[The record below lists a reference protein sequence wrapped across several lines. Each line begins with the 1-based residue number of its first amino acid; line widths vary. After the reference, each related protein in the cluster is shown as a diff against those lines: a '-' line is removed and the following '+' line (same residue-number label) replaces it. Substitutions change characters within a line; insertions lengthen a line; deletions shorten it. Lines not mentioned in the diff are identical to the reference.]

1 MSKPSELPKLQH
13 YVPQFLLRRFG
24 AGKKEQ
30 LHVFDKRTGKEFVS
44 AVRNV
49 AAERGYYNLPASVAT
64 QLWEAAK
71 KAGLPGLEGDPPT
84 LSLEPGLASIE
95 SQTSKVIERIVRE
108 ESIASLSE
116 DDRGTMALF
125 AAIQFAR
132 APQLRAMMVQLEDV
146 MRQHVQEMARAMGR
160 DPDQAAQ
167 QAGIPPRGA
176 DDHAA
181 THLRHLISAPQ
192 YTPLFLMKHW
202 VLVKAPPGH
211 HLYIGDNPVTLHDAT
226 PPGQRLPFYGI
237 GLGTPGSEVAMPI
250 SSRLCL
256 SMLAPDTAERIR
268 DTGRKRRELAA
279 RGLRPP
285 IPAPVKDLFDA
296 VEHGATVNLVPD
308 NVTSLNARQVRFASR
323 FVYSTDGRF
332 DLVRQM
338 IQDDPAMKG
347 GPRIES
353 G

>member
-1 MSKPSELPKLQH
+1 MPARTELPKLQH

-24 AGKKEQ
+24 TGKKEQ
-30 LHVFDKRTGKEFVS
+30 LHVFDKRSGKEFVS

-49 AAERGYYNLPASVAT
+49 AAERGYYNLPASVAS

-71 KAGLPGLEGDPPT
+71 KAGLPALEGDPPT
-84 LSLEPGLASIE
+84 LSLEPGLANIE

-108 ESIASLSE
+108 ESIANLSAN
-116 DDRGTMALF
+116 DRGTIALF
-125 AAIQFAR
+125 AAIQFVR
-132 APQLRAMMVQLEDV
+132 APQHRAMMVQLEDV
-146 MRQHVQEMARAMGR
+146 MRKHVEEMAQAMGR
-160 DPDQAAQ
+160 DPGQAAA

-181 THLRHLISAPQ
+181 THLRHLIAAPQ
-192 YTPLFLMKHW
+192 YAPLFLIKHW
-202 VLVKAPPGH
+202 VLLKAPSGH
-211 HLYIGDNPVTLHDAT
+211 HLYIGDNPVTLHDNT
-226 PPGQRLPFYGI
+226 PPEQRLPFHGI
-237 GLGTPGSEVAMPI
+237 GLGTPGSEVAMPL

-256 SMLAPDTAERIR
+256 SMLAPDTAVRVR
-268 DTGRKRRELAA
+268 DTARKRRELAA
-279 RGLRPP
+279 RGLLPP
-285 IPAPVKDLFDA
+285 IPAPVSDLLDA
-296 VEHGATVNLVPD
+296 VEHGVTANLMAD
-308 NVTSLNARQVRFASR
+308 NVTNLNARQVRFASR

-338 IQDDPAMKG
+338 IQDDPGMRE